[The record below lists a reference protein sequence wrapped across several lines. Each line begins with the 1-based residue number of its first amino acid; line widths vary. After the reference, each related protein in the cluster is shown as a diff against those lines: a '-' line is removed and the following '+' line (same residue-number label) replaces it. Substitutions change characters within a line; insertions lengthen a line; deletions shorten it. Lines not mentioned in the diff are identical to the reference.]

1 MLRFFILTSFI
12 LIAHLSFSKKPKQ
25 RFMKKETIITGLA
38 EHTKSGAVII
48 TDTNDLFYIE
58 NKSNWEGLYKKR
70 LKVKGILKEQ
80 TVIEDVKD
88 NNGLYRQ
95 GHKKGAIL
103 KILTQATWEEV
114 IN

>member
-12 LIAHLSFSKKPKQ
+12 LIAHLSFSKKTKQ
-25 RFMKKETIITGLA
+25 RFMKKETIVTGLA
-38 EHTKSGAVII
+38 EHAKSGAIII
-48 TDTNDLFYIE
+48 TDTNELFYIE
-58 NKSNWEGLYKKR
+58 NKSNWGSLYKKR
-70 LKVKGILKEQ
+70 LKAKGILKEQ
-80 TVIEDVKD
+80 IVTEDEKD

-95 GHKKGAIL
+95 GHKKGAVL